1 MLFLSG
7 RTNYEIGTFR
17 MKKSSVLTVVGK
29 KKRKRLLSIRKRLR
43 QKKKK
48 LRLPTHAKGIRKER
62 GGGEPVRLHTK
73 GKELQGSP
81 LNLSHTL
88 SYQFLQFFFFL
99 CGSPFFF
106 FLIDSSSIV

>member
-62 GGGEPVRLHTK
+62 GGGGTCP
-73 GKELQGSP
+73 SP
-81 LNLSHTL
+81 HEGEGIT
-88 SYQFLQFFFFL
+88 
-99 CGSPFFF
+99 G
-106 FLIDSSSIV
+106 